1 MPMSSWRYLA
11 FFLLPILGLL
21 EQTLASA
28 TSATPVPPLTVLPS
42 GNWVPNTI
50 NPGGEFALE
59 VESSLGLTG
68 NGDYGNDTIL
78 LGSPGSGSPSLSS
91 QVLATIA
98 THDFWLG
105 LFGLN
110 PAPTNF
116 SSKTEPAPSYMSNLK
131 SQGHIPSLSYG
142 YTAGAYYRNGGGAN
156 GGGVLGNLTL
166 GGYEESLF
174 VPNNLTVDFATSGD
188 DLTIDVNAIT
198 VKSPGGTSQVVSS
211 PSSSFPAFIDS
222 SVPYLY
228 LPTSICQKFEEA
240 IGISYD
246 SESELYLLTDAQ
258 HTALVNRNASV
269 VFTLTNSTSKAMVNI
284 TLPYAAF
291 DWWAEYPL
299 VQNSTRY
306 FPLKRATDNSQITL
320 GRAFLQEAYLVADYE
335 RSQFSIHQRN
345 WTTFYPTSNPTTI
358 FPLNNP
364 APLPSSK
371 SKISTPVISAIVLAI
386 LTSIALTLCLTIF
399 ILHRVHQRKQTP
411 GRSNTVSTFASTS
424 RSLSK
429 KESFRSAPSS
439 PLPLPFLS
447 SKDKSDKK
455 SKHVSNAPSEL
466 SFFDKGTNS
475 VLLTPSN
482 RSLVS
487 LNIGKAIGSPNLTL
501 NPQYN
506 NSGVSIS
513 RNPSQSNAADTVLNK
528 NLNLVP
534 TEPKPAFHLA
544 SLSTRRKERKKKR
557 KEKAQE
563 IYELSGGS
571 DALCWAEMDEMDEEL
586 EEMDMDSRASSPAL
600 SALSFAS
607 DAALITS
614 NPEKPKPWMDND
626 REIRG
631 SGSIMNMGMNR
642 DSGMERM
649 NRMDKE
655 AEAYRERS
663 GGHSHPGTGN
673 DTVTTSNSRG
683 RESHF
688 TNTTMGLDTPTDG
701 VGTGGT
707 WEFEKYLDA
716 SRLPWVQRGSG
727 LGVVVEPPSPVAQ
740 PVAAMPALREG
751 AQAPGKK
758 VEIVND
764 SMKSSG
770 QKRESEK
777 GVIWGRF

>member
-1 MPMSSWRYLA
+1 MSSWRYLA

-28 TSATPVPPLTVLPS
+28 SSATPVPPLTVLPS

-320 GRAFLQEAYLVADYE
+320 GRAFLQEAYLIADYE

-371 SKISTPVISAIVLAI
+371 SKISTPVIAAIVLAI

-439 PLPLPFLS
+439 PLPLPFIS

-673 DTVTTSNSRG
+673 DTVTTNNSRG

-716 SRLPWVQRGSG
+716 GRLPWIQRGSG

-758 VEIVND
+758 VEIVKD

>member
-28 TSATPVPPLTVLPS
+28 SSATPVPPLTVLPS

-320 GRAFLQEAYLVADYE
+320 GRAFLQEAYLIADYE

-371 SKISTPVISAIVLAI
+371 SKISTPVIAAIVLAI

-439 PLPLPFLS
+439 PLPLPFIS

-673 DTVTTSNSRG
+673 DTVTTNNSRG

-716 SRLPWVQRGSG
+716 GRLPWIQRGSG

-758 VEIVND
+758 VEIVKD

>member
-1 MPMSSWRYLA
+1 M
-11 FFLLPILGLL
+11 
-21 EQTLASA
+21 
-28 TSATPVPPLTVLPS
+28 
-42 GNWVPNTI
+42 
-50 NPGGEFALE
+50 
-59 VESSLGLTG
+59 
-68 NGDYGNDTIL
+68 
-78 LGSPGSGSPSLSS
+78 
-91 QVLATIA
+91 
-98 THDFWLG
+98 
-105 LFGLN
+105 
-110 PAPTNF
+110 
-116 SSKTEPAPSYMSNLK
+116 
-131 SQGHIPSLSYG
+131 
-142 YTAGAYYRNGGGAN
+142 
-156 GGGVLGNLTL
+156 
-166 GGYEESLF
+166 
-174 VPNNLTVDFATSGD
+174 
-188 DLTIDVNAIT
+188 
-198 VKSPGGTSQVVSS
+198 
-211 PSSSFPAFIDS
+211 
-222 SVPYLY
+222 
-228 LPTSICQKFEEA
+228 
-240 IGISYD
+240 
-246 SESELYLLTDAQ
+246 
-258 HTALVNRNASV
+258 
-269 VFTLTNSTSKAMVNI
+269 
-284 TLPYAAF
+284 
-291 DWWAEYPL
+291 
-299 VQNSTRY
+299 
-306 FPLKRATDNSQITL
+306 
-320 GRAFLQEAYLVADYE
+320 
-335 RSQFSIHQRN
+335 
-345 WTTFYPTSNPTTI
+345 
-358 FPLNNP
+358 
-364 APLPSSK
+364 
-371 SKISTPVISAIVLAI
+371 
-386 LTSIALTLCLTIF
+386 
-399 ILHRVHQRKQTP
+399 
-411 GRSNTVSTFASTS
+411 
-424 RSLSK
+424 
-429 KESFRSAPSS
+429 
-439 PLPLPFLS
+439 
-447 SKDKSDKK
+447 
-455 SKHVSNAPSEL
+455 
-466 SFFDKGTNS
+466 
-475 VLLTPSN
+475 
-482 RSLVS
+482 
-487 LNIGKAIGSPNLTL
+487 
-501 NPQYN
+501 
-506 NSGVSIS
+506 
-513 RNPSQSNAADTVLNK
+513 
-528 NLNLVP
+528 VP

-673 DTVTTSNSRG
+673 DTVTTNNSRG